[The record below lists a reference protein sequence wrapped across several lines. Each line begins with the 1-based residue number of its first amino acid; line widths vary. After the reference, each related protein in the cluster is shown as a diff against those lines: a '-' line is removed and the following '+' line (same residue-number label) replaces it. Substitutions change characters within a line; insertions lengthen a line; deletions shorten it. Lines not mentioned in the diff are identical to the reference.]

1 MNVTDRATDRAI
13 ATLTARCLT
22 PDDLLDLAAWII
34 DTEAK
39 AERRDRSFS
48 AAHDAGFEGCEV
60 CGRALRSGATA
71 RVAGSP
77 LGPTCTRKLA
87 RLVEHAPRGA

>member
-1 MNVTDRATDRAI
+1 
-13 ATLTARCLT
+13 
-22 PDDLLDLAAWII
+22 
-34 DTEAK
+34 
-39 AERRDRSFS
+39 
-48 AAHDAGFEGCEV
+48 AGFEGCEV

-87 RLVEHAPRGA
+87 RLVEAG